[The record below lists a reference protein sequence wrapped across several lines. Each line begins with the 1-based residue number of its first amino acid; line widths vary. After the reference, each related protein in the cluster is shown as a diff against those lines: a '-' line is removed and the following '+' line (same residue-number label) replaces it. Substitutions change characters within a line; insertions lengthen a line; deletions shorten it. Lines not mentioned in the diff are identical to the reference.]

1 MFGWITKSLMGRLVV
16 LFVAGALVSVAVVAS
31 LSFYYST
38 SALEASA
45 FNQLSAV
52 NQIKKNQ
59 VLNDLKEKIADI
71 SILSG
76 SDNIHAA
83 FDLLKKYH
91 DAGGGDPNGSY
102 DIESKEYKEIY
113 KQIDPFFRKY
123 LDSYGY
129 RDIFLMCRDHGHV
142 MYTGARESDLGT
154 NLKIGPYRSSG
165 LAKLWMKV
173 VKEKKAVMVDFAPY
187 APSNSVA
194 SFIGVPQF
202 SGNGEVEAVLAL
214 QISVEHIDFIMQEK
228 TGMGETGESYL
239 VGDDYLMRSNSR
251 FSKESTILKA
261 KVDTVASRNAIG
273 NKPGTGKIIDYRGV
287 KVLSS
292 YTHLGLDKALG
303 TPFDWVIISEIDEA
317 EALAPV
323 WSLGVKILW
332 AAVILL
338 ILISLVGYLS
348 SRSIV
353 RPLKELAGHVVRM
366 ADGDLTVIMTPSKRK
381 DEVGVLMNAFHATLG
396 TLRDQTGQMI
406 EGISAIASSISQI
419 SATASQLA
427 ASASETSSSVSE
439 ITATVEEVKQT
450 AHLSNE
456 KSRQMADEAEQATE
470 VSHQGKTATDEAEK
484 GMHVIKEQMAD
495 VAESIVRLSDQ
506 TQSIGE
512 IIAAVNDLADQS
524 NLLSVNASIEAAK
537 AGEHGKGF
545 AVVAQ
550 EVKSLA
556 DQSKQATGQIRTIL
570 NDIQKATS
578 AAVMA
583 TERVG
588 KAVDKGVELSGF
600 AGDSIDTLA
609 ENVTLA
615 AHASAQI
622 SSSSEQQLVGMDQL
636 AQAMESIKDA
646 SVQNVDGAKQLE
658 TATRT
663 LEDLGGKLKE
673 LAGKFRV

>member
-1 MFGWITKSLMGRLVV
+1 MFGIFSKSLMGRLVV
-16 LFVAGALVSVAVVAS
+16 LFFMGTLVSVAVVAS
-31 LSFYYST
+31 ISFYYST
-38 SALEASA
+38 RSLETAA

-52 NQIKKNQ
+52 NEIKKQQ
-59 VLNDLKEKIADI
+59 VIDDLKEKVADI

-76 SDNIHAA
+76 SQNIHTA
-83 FDLLKKYH
+83 FDLLKRYH
-91 DAGGGDPNGSY
+91 DSGGADFNGSF
-102 DIESKEYKEIY
+102 DTKSKEYEEIY
-113 KQIDPFFRKY
+113 RQIDPFFRKY
-123 LDSYGY
+123 IEAYGY
-129 RDIFLMCRDHGHV
+129 HDIFLICRDHGHV
-142 MYTGARESDLGT
+142 MYTATRENDLGT
-154 NLKIGPYRSSG
+154 NLKVGPYRSSG
-165 LAKLWMKV
+165 LAKLWAKV
-173 VKEKKAVMVDFAPY
+173 VQERKAVMVDFEIY
-187 APSNSVA
+187 APSGSEA

-202 SGNGEVEAVLAL
+202 AENGEVEAVIAL
-214 QISVEHIDFIMQEK
+214 QISTEHLDSIMQEK

-239 VGDDYLMRSNSR
+239 VGEDFLMRSDSR
-251 FSKESTILKA
+251 FSKESTILKT
-261 KVDTVASRNAIG
+261 KVDTVASRNAV
-273 NKPGTGKIIDYRGV
+273 NNQTGMGVIADYRGI

-292 YTHLGLDKALG
+292 YTHLGLDKILDSG
-303 TPFDWVIISEIDEA
+303 FDWVIISEIDEA

-323 WSLGVKILW
+323 WSLGLKILW
-332 AAVILL
+332 AAIILL
-338 ILISLVGYLS
+338 VLISMVGYFS

-353 RPLKELAGHVVRM
+353 RPLKELAVHVVRM
-366 ADGDLTVIMTPSKRK
+366 ADGDLTVDITPSKRA
-381 DEVGVLMNAFHATLG
+381 DEVGVLMNAFHTTLG
-396 TLRDQTGQMI
+396 TLRDQTGQMV

-427 ASASETSSSVSE
+427 ASAAETSSSVSE

-456 KSRQMADEAEQATE
+456 KSRQMADESEQATE

-484 GMHVIKEQMAD
+484 GMRVIKEQMED
-495 VAESIVRLSDQ
+495 VAESIVKLSDQ

-512 IIAAVNDLADQS
+512 IIAAVNDLSDQS

-578 AAVMA
+578 TAVMA
-583 TERVG
+583 TERVS

-600 AGDSIDTLA
+600 AGDSIEALS

>member
-1 MFGWITKSLMGRLVV
+1 MFGMISKSLTGRLIV
-16 LFVAGALVSVAVVAS
+16 LFVLGALASIAVVAS
-31 LSFYYST
+31 LSFYYS
-38 SALEASA
+38 SRALEASA
-45 FNQLSAV
+45 FNELAAV
-52 NQIKKNQ
+52 NEIRKNQ
-59 VLNDLKEKIADI
+59 VLSALKGKITDI
-71 SILSG
+71 SILSQ
-76 SDNIHAA
+76 SENIHDA

-91 DAGGGDPNGSY
+91 DAGGGDPNGPFH
-102 DIESKEYKEIY
+102 IESKEYREIY
-113 KQIDPFFRKY
+113 QQIDPFFRKY
-123 LDSYGY
+123 LDAYGFY
-129 RDIFLMCRDHGHV
+129 DIFLICRDHGHV
-142 MYTGARESDLGT
+142 MYTAARENDLGA
-154 NLKIGPYRSSG
+154 NLKVGSYRDSG

-173 VKEKKAVMVDFAPY
+173 VKDRKAVMVDFAPY
-187 APSNSVA
+187 APSNSMA
-194 SFIGVPQF
+194 CFIGTPQL
-202 SGNGEVEAVLAL
+202 SENGEVEAVLAL
-214 QISVEHIDFIMQEK
+214 QISAAELDAIMQEK
-228 TGMGETGESYL
+228 AGMGKTGESYL
-239 VGDDYLMRSNSR
+239 VGKDFLMRSNSR
-251 FSKESTILKA
+251 FSKESTMLKTR
-261 KVDTVASRNAIG
+261 VDTVASRNALDD
-273 NKPGTGKIIDYRGV
+273 KPGMGEITDYRGV

-292 YTHLGLDKALG
+292 YTHLGLDKILD
-303 TPFDWVIISEIDEA
+303 TDFDWAIISEIDEA

-323 WSLGVKILW
+323 WTLGVKILW

-338 ILISLVGYLS
+338 VLVSLVGYFS

-366 ADGDLTVIMTPSKRK
+366 ADGDLTINLTPSKRS
-381 DEVGVLMNAFHATLG
+381 DEVGALMNAFHTTLG

-439 ITATVEEVKQT
+439 ITTTVEEVKQT

-456 KSRQMADEAEQATE
+456 KSRRMADEAEQATE
-470 VSHQGKTATDEAEK
+470 VSHQGKKATDEAKK
-484 GMHVIKEQMAD
+484 GMRVIKEQMED

-506 TQSIGE
+506 TQSIGD
-512 IIAAVNDLADQS
+512 IIAAVNDVADQS

-550 EVKSLA
+550 EVRSLA

-578 AAVMA
+578 TAVMA
-583 TERVG
+583 AERVG
-588 KAVDKGVELSGF
+588 KAVEKGVELSGF
-600 AGDSIDTLA
+600 AGDSIDALS

-646 SVQNVDGAKQLE
+646 SFQNVEGAKQLE

-663 LEDLGGKLKE
+663 LEDLGDKLKE

>member
-1 MFGWITKSLMGRLVV
+1 MFGIFSKSLMGRLVA
-16 LFVAGALVSVAVVAS
+16 LFVLGTLVSVAVVAS

-38 SALEASA
+38 RSLKTAA
-45 FNQLSAV
+45 FKQLAAV
-52 NQIKKNQ
+52 NEIKKQQ
-59 VLNDLKEKIADI
+59 VIDDFKEKVADI
-71 SILSG
+71 SVLSA
-76 SDNIHAA
+76 SENIHTA
-83 FDLLKKYH
+83 FDLLKRYH
-91 DAGGGDPNGSY
+91 DAGGGDPNGSF
-102 DIESKEYKEIY
+102 DVTSKEYKEIY
-113 KQIDPFFRKY
+113 RQIDPFFRKY
-123 LDSYGY
+123 LEVYGFH
-129 RDIFLMCRDHGHV
+129 DMFLICRDHGHV
-142 MYTGARESDLGT
+142 MYTAARENDLGT

-173 VKEKKAVMVDFAPY
+173 VQDRKVAMVDFAQY
-187 APSNSVA
+187 APSNSAA

-202 SGNGEVEAVLAL
+202 AENGDVEAVIAL
-214 QISVEHIDFIMQEK
+214 QLSTEHLDSIMQEK

-239 VGDDYLMRSNSR
+239 VGEDFLMRSDSR
-251 FSKESTILKA
+251 FSKESTILKK
-261 KVDTVASRNAIG
+261 KVDTVATRNAI
-273 NKPGTGKIIDYRGV
+273 NNQPGMGAIADYRGI

-292 YTHLGLDKALG
+292 YTHLGLDKILDSN
-303 TPFDWVIISEIDEA
+303 FDWVIISEIDEA

-323 WSLGVKILW
+323 WTLGLKILW
-332 AAVILL
+332 ASIILL
-338 ILISLVGYLS
+338 VLISLVGYFS

-366 ADGDLTVIMTPSKRK
+366 ADGDLTVSMTPSKRS
-381 DEVGVLMNAFHATLG
+381 DEVGVLMNAFHTTLG

-427 ASASETSSSVSE
+427 ASAAETSSSVSE

-470 VSHQGKTATDEAEK
+470 VSHQGKTATDEAEN
-484 GMHVIKEQMAD
+484 GMRVIKEQMED
-495 VAESIVRLSDQ
+495 VAESIVKLSDQ

-512 IIAAVNDLADQS
+512 IIAAVNDLSDQS

-578 AAVMA
+578 TAVMA
-583 TERVG
+583 TERVS

-600 AGDSIDTLA
+600 AGDTIEALS

-615 AHASAQI
+615 AHASSQI

>member
-1 MFGWITKSLMGRLVV
+1 MFGIITKSLMGRLVV
-16 LFVAGALVSVAVVAS
+16 LFVLGALVSVAVVAS

-38 SALEASA
+38 RSLEDAA

-52 NQIKKNQ
+52 NEIKKHQ
-59 VLNDLKEKIADI
+59 VLADFKERISDL
-71 SILSG
+71 SILSQ
-76 SDNIHAA
+76 SENVHTA
-83 FDLLKKYH
+83 FDLLKRYH

-102 DIESKEYKEIY
+102 DTESKEYKEIY
-113 KQIDPFFRKY
+113 QQIAPFFRKY
-123 LDSYGY
+123 LDAYGY
-129 RDIFLMCRDHGHV
+129 RDIFLICRDHGHV
-142 MYTGARESDLGT
+142 MYTAARENDLGA
-154 NLKIGPYRSSG
+154 NLKVGPYRSSG

-173 VKEKKAVMVDFAPY
+173 VKDKKAVMVDFAPY

-202 SGNGEVEAVLAL
+202 SGTDEVESVLAL
-214 QISVEHIDFIMQEK
+214 QIGAEDLDSIMQEK

-239 VGDDYLMRSNSR
+239 VGGDFLMRSDSR
-251 FSKESTILKA
+251 FAKESTILKT
-261 KVDTVASRNAIG
+261 KVDTVAVRNALA
-273 NKPGTGKIIDYRGV
+273 NKPGMGTITDYRGV

-292 YTHLGLDKALG
+292 YTHLDLDKILG
-303 TPFDWVIISEIDEA
+303 TSFDWVIISEIDEA
-317 EALAPV
+317 EAMAPV
-323 WSLGVKILW
+323 WALGEKILL

-338 ILISLVGYLS
+338 VLLSLVGYFS

-353 RPLKELAGHVVRM
+353 RPLKELVGHVVRM
-366 ADGDLTVIMTPSKRK
+366 ADGDLTVNMTPSKRK
-381 DEVGVLMNAFHATLG
+381 DEVGVLMNAFHVTLG
-396 TLRDQTGQMI
+396 TLRDQTRQMI
-406 EGISAIASSISQI
+406 EGISDIASSISQI

-450 AHLSNE
+450 AHLSSE

-470 VSHQGKTATDEAEK
+470 VSHRGKTATDEAEK
-484 GMHVIKEQMAD
+484 GMRVIKEQMAD

-545 AVVAQ
+545 AVVAH

-578 AAVMA
+578 TAVMA

-600 AGDSIDTLA
+600 AGDSIETLA
-609 ENVTLA
+609 ENVTLS
-615 AHASAQI
+615 AHASSQI

-646 SVQNVDGAKQLE
+646 SVQNVEGARQLAA
-658 TATRT
+658 ATRT